1 MGSLIYQK
9 ETISEPEDM
18 SKGTFKIE
26 MQRKKNEKRTE
37 YPVTMGANYTGV
49 NIHITGVSENK
60 KKRNRRN
67 I

>member
-37 YPVTMGANYTGV
+37 YPVTMGT
-49 NIHITGVSENK
+49 ITQVLTYM
-60 KKRNRRN
+60 
-67 I
+67 